1 MARDVLTG
9 PALTQQDL
17 NEIAAITRKF
27 AREKK
32 KHLISNLSSMG
43 LEKTGELIRSVRSGV
58 RSSNGEAQAIWF
70 KYKYYGFFH
79 DKGANNV
86 GRGKIKLPARHWMAR
101 HLYGPD
107 LDELTTELANYYG
120 EVALR
125 AIKINDVK
133 A

>member
-1 MARDVLTG
+1 MAKDIFSG

-17 NEIAAITRKF
+17 NEIGAITRKF

-32 KHLISNLSSMG
+32 KHLISNLSALG
-43 LEKTGELIRSVRSGV
+43 LVKTGELIRSVRSGV
-58 RSSNGEAQAIWF
+58 RSSYGEAQAIWF
-70 KYKYYGFFH
+70 KYKYYGLFH
-79 DKGANNV
+79 DKGADNV
-86 GRGKIKLPARHWMAR
+86 GRARVKLPARHWMAS

-120 EVALR
+120 DVALR
-125 AIKINDVK
+125 AIKITDVK